1 MAGLRMAFASRLP
14 NLWEPGTFFEDKLLK
29 RRGADQTRLRPDP
42 DPSSDAYVQYVYDG
56 WSR

>member
-1 MAGLRMAFASRLP
+1 MTMASLRMAFASRLP

-42 DPSSDAYVQYVYDG
+42 DPSCDAYVQYVI
-56 WSR
+56 